1 MVVCLQLEMA
11 TAAGPRW
18 RRGRGEVNMERLTPG
33 VGGGKVAKLAVT
45 MGWLCAGI
53 AIVELVA

>member
-1 MVVCLQLEMA
+1 MQLEMA